1 MTLARLDRRSTLLLT
16 GGALGALL
24 LPGCTTPVTNTTW
37 PEITFNHKQ
46 PIQMSVNAVEII
58 DAAAMVEVEPPAS
71 NIGAALPVSPAATM
85 QNWAYQRIAAAGGS
99 GTAVVTITENRFVE
113 VPLDTKGGV
122 EGLFTVSQSER
133 YEGALA
139 VSVEIVGDPTGS
151 GRIAAR
157 SAATRTVPEDF
168 SINQREQALYD
179 LVSGIVRTLDERLD
193 QEIRAKLS
201 RWVLFG

>member
-1 MTLARLDRRSTLLLT
+1 MTLARFDRRTSLLLA

-24 LPGCTTPVTNTTW
+24 LPGCATEVTRTTW

-46 PIQMSVNAVEII
+46 PIQMSVNAVDIV
-58 DAAAMVEVEPPAS
+58 DAAGMVEVEPPAS
-71 NIGAALPVSPAATM
+71 NIGPALPVSPVATM
-85 QNWAYQRIAAAGGS
+85 QNWAYQRIAAAGGN

-113 VPLDTKGGV
+113 VPLDTRGGV

-139 VSVEIVGDPTGS
+139 VSVEILGDPA
-151 GRIAAR
+151 GRGRVSAR
-157 SAATRTVPEDF
+157 AAATRTVPEDF

-179 LVSGIVRTLDERLD
+179 LVAGIVRTLDERLD
-193 QEIRAKLS
+193 QEIRSKLA
-201 RWVLFG
+201 RWVMFG